1 MVHPRFLITVAA
13 TLFLAGFL
21 SYLGTASFGHSV
33 TMGPASLVVCN
44 IPGSEEAVAFRELQ
58 LVDGSHHPRLG
69 IRCEG
74 QLSLSV
80 GTHETRYAWTW
91 GEGLSRNRNGPLR
104 P

>member
-1 MVHPRFLITVAA
+1 MVHPRSLITLAA
-13 TLFLAGFL
+13 TLLLAGIL
-21 SYLGTASFGHSV
+21 SFLGTASFAHSV
-33 TMGPASLVVCN
+33 TVGSAALVVCN
-44 IPGSEEAVAFRELQ
+44 IPGSDEVPAFRELQ
-58 LVDGSHHPRLG
+58 LVDGTLHPRVG
-69 IRCEG
+69 IRYEG